1 MPFPS
6 PGKLPDPQTES
17 LSPALT
23 GGFFTTEQPG
33 KPNELI
39 SDKPKKK
46 KRTVVEK
53 QRSLSK
59 KAYLLNRLQTLLV
72 KYREINALLG
82 KKILV

>member
-17 LSPALT
+17 LSPALA

-33 KPNELI
+33 NPNELI

-46 KRTVVEK
+46 K
-53 QRSLSK
+53 K
-59 KAYLLNRLQTLLV
+59 KNSGGKT
-72 KYREINALLG
+72 EISE
-82 KKILV
+82 

>member
-1 MPFPS
+1 M
-6 PGKLPDPQTES
+6 
-17 LSPALT
+17 
-23 GGFFTTEQPG
+23 
-33 KPNELI
+33 
-39 SDKPKKK
+39 
-46 KRTVVEK
+46 EK